1 MKTSFI
7 PTRLAT
13 IVVSVLASAPGLA
26 RATDYPQRQALQ
38 ATSLTAGMMV
48 ASAPTLS
55 RARADATVAEG
66 AVVTALGLNTAGAV
80 RWSSPLGTRVSGA
93 DWTLAIQ
100 ADGSLVEYR
109 SLAVLRGAHGQGVP
123 RASKMSA
130 SALESA
136 ARAFIASHL
145 ASLVVLQNGET
156 LVPVTTAYRIEGGQ
170 NVKSGAITTDMVVAN
185 RIVLGRVINGV
196 PVVGGGSTITMTF
209 ANNGEVESFR
219 YDWPQY
225 ATTGTVQS
233 SVSPGDILSRVQNA
247 VSSKSKVPVRTAVNG
262 ATVYPVDLV
271 SGIQLQKLEC
281 GYYDPGVLV
290 RDAKAPVQMGCF
302 YHALSTSAG
311 PSQGDV
317 VNAGIAGAVPAASAV
332 EPDAKWQEAAAILG
346 QPISAPAAPLA
357 AP

>member
-1 MKTSFI
+1 
-7 PTRLAT
+7 
-13 IVVSVLASAPGLA
+13 
-26 RATDYPQRQALQ
+26 
-38 ATSLTAGMMV
+38 
-48 ASAPTLS
+48 
-55 RARADATVAEG
+55 
-66 AVVTALGLNTAGAV
+66 
-80 RWSSPLGTRVSGA
+80 
-93 DWTLAIQ
+93 
-100 ADGSLVEYR
+100 
-109 SLAVLRGAHGQGVP
+109 
-123 RASKMSA
+123 MSA